1 MFRVTRCL
9 LQGRKLAEVSSK
21 NFPAKPF
28 LLHPK
33 SHFQKI
39 QDFFKG
45 ASLAVFVAP
54 QEYES
59 LLERR
64 LVRPE
69 IAKFVGTSSPFTLYS
84 DMQALRDQQVAEKYG
99 FELNENFVEG
109 AKVAIQ
115 KFYSV
120 NADIYNTIQ
129 ADRQAEWEKGKDSV
143 AYSGVEDSEG
153 NSDVKRKDF
162 TRRRFFRRQQ
172 TPTASRKTTAAS
184 SKTGKSS
191 RLPAPSAPQRTRM
204 FSRTRHSKSRR
215 PDRGV
220 KKSSVTSTSAN
231 ADYMNSDWDDIAD
244 SNPDEPAALLRQ
256 MTTPWLFKNMQ
267 QISDVS
273 RSLQHLG
280 DGDTFFLK
288 TSMGN
293 EQLLDCAL
301 VSARVET
308 IPPESVQPEVD
319 DHETSGGNDDSW
331 PVVAQIEV
339 VYDVAQS
346 HTTEVLGDVPNEIL
360 DKLGLQ
366 VGEPRVETINEVRIA
381 VFEGYLE
388 HPNGDPLRWK
398 LALTRSVN
406 QFIHP

>member
-9 LQGRKLAEVSSK
+9 LQARKPAEVSTK
-21 NFPAKPF
+21 NILAQPF

-33 SHFQKI
+33 SPFQKI
-39 QDFFKG
+39 RDFFKG
-45 ASLAVFVAP
+45 ASLAVFVSP

-69 IAKFVGTSSPFTLYS
+69 IAKFVGASSPFTLYS
-84 DMQALRDQQVAEKYG
+84 DMQALRDQQVAEKYD

-109 AKVAIQ
+109 AKAAIQ

-129 ADRQAEWEKGKDSV
+129 ADRQAEWEKGKDSI
-143 AYSGVEDSEG
+143 AYSDIENNEG
-153 NSDVKRKDF
+153 KSSDVKT

-172 TPTASRKTTAAS
+172 TSTSRKTSTTS
-184 SKTGKSS
+184 SKAIKSS
-191 RLPAPSAPQRTRM
+191 RLSAPSAPQRTRM
-204 FSRTRHSKSRR
+204 FSRTRHGKMRR
-215 PDRGV
+215 PDRGA
-220 KKSSVTSTSAN
+220 KKSTVTSASAD

-301 VSARVET
+301 VSARVES

-319 DHETSGGNDDSW
+319 GHETSGGNDDSW

-346 HTTEVLGDVPNEIL
+346 HTTELLGDVPDEIL

-388 HPNGDPLRWK
+388 DPNGDPLRWK